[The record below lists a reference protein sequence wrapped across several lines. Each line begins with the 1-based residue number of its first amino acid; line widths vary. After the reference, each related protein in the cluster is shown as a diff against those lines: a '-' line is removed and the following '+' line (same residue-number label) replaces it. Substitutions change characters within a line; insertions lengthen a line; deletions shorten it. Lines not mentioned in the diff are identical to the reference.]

1 VKITHFA
8 PKSSNENQKFR
19 ALPVMKLNSVQKK
32 YVFIG
37 GHPRSGT
44 TLLAFNI
51 GRMENCTAMENT
63 GVSMDEGQMLQT
75 VYPDDLECGGAGRFA
90 FDPRAHLTET
100 STLLTPENK
109 AKLRASWDA
118 WWDASKA
125 ICIEKSTGNL
135 LKGRFL
141 QAVFENSCFIIIKR
155 HPVATC
161 LAIHKWNGSFTKP
174 PTLFDL
180 LSFSARQ
187 KWSGF
192 PLHRLFEHWLR
203 CYDTFAED
211 KKHLREVYELTYEDY
226 IANQNR
232 HHQNIAAFIGAGSP
246 EDSEPATDSYNKKY
260 MDQWH
265 RMLTSGV
272 GKKYCQ
278 FVAAKYETRFA
289 RHNYSLV
296 SEFEDGDKLLR
307 QGAAISPA
315 MGAFYCACA
324 DAVSM
329 VWGWTKTCK
338 WFIKRKLG
346 RTGDEILRFERQ
358 SEAKRT

>member
-1 VKITHFA
+1 MTAI
-8 PKSSNENQKFR
+8 SSKR
-19 ALPVMKLNSVQKK
+19 K

-44 TLLAFNI
+44 TLVAFNI
-51 GRMENCTAMENT
+51 GKMENCAAFENT
-63 GVSMDEGQMLQT
+63 GEPMDEGQMLQT
-75 VYPDDLECGGAGRFA
+75 VYPNDLECGGAGRFA
-90 FDPRAHLTET
+90 FDPRAHLTEN
-100 STLLTPENK
+100 SSLLTPEN
-109 AKLRASWDA
+109 AASLRASWDK
-118 WWDASKA
+118 WWDKSKS

-141 QAVFENSCFIIIKR
+141 QAVFPNSCFIVVKR

-161 LAIHKWNGSFTKP
+161 LAISKWNGTFAKP
-174 PTLFDL
+174 PGFWEMVS
-180 LSFSARQ
+180 SFFSPR

-192 PLHRLFEHWLR
+192 PLHRLFQHWLR
-203 CYDTFAED
+203 CYDIFCED

-232 HHQNIAAFIGAGSP
+232 HHQQIAAFIGAGLL
-246 EDSEPATDSYNKKY
+246 EDVEPTSDSYNKKY
-260 MDQWH
+260 LDKWH

-278 FVAAKYETRFA
+278 FLAAKYETEFA

-296 SEFEDGDKLLR
+296 ADFEDGQELLR
-307 QGAAISPA
+307 KGAAISPI

-324 DAVSM
+324 DVAALVR
-329 VWGWTKTCK
+329 GGTRTCK
-338 WFIKRKLG
+338 WFIRRKLG
-346 RTGDEILRFERQ
+346 LEGDDVIRFERQ
-358 SEAKRT
+358 GEPKRA